1 MNIKLDSVTKVF
13 LENGAKQE
21 ILKDVSYNFESAK
34 TYAITGVSG
43 VGKSTLMHLLSGI
56 DVPTSGKIYFG
67 DSDINKFSRQEKELF
82 FNKRIGLV
90 FQEPCLIPELSVLE
104 NVMIKG
110 MIAAPDSYFDTSCS
124 AKASQAT
131 QYDRPFISS
140 IRRSIYAK
148 ADVSRDDLKERA
160 LSLLKMVGLE
170 NKSNS
175 NPLKLS
181 GGQQQRIAILRAIF
195 NRPDFILADEP
206 TGNLDEKSAKD
217 VIDLLLKYHSEL
229 NIGLI
234 ISSHDPEVY
243 NSMKTV
249 LRLVDHKL
257 F

>member
-1 MNIKLDSVTKVF
+1 MDLKLDNVTKVF

-21 ILKDVSYNFESAK
+21 ILKDVSYNFESTK

-56 DVPTSGKIYFG
+56 DFPTSGKIYFG

-110 MIAAPDSYFDTSCS
+110 MIA
-124 AKASQAT
+124 KE
-131 QYDRPFISS
+131 
-140 IRRSIYAK
+140 K
-148 ADVSRDDLKERA
+148 NLKERA

-170 NKSNS
+170 NKAHSK
-175 NPLKLS
+175 PLKLS
-181 GGQQQRIAILRAIF
+181 GGQQQRVAILRAIF

-206 TGNLDEKSAKD
+206 TGNLDDKSAKD

-234 ISSHDPEVY
+234 ISSHDPDVY

-249 LRLVDHKL
+249 LKLVDHKL
-257 F
+257 VTLQSVAV